1 MRMGSLKS
9 IVVKRL
15 LQLAATLVVVASIN
29 FWLFRVLPGS
39 PLLEITREGRLSPAA
54 VRELSKSFGLNR
66 GVGYQY
72 FDYLTHIFAF
82 NTGLSYASQEPVTSL
97 LFPALVHTLI
107 LVAAAELLIAVFGV
121 WFGVRAGAKPGSFLD
136 NTIVTSALGF
146 WSLPTFWAA
155 MLLQLLFAVFLPIFP
170 IFGMQST
177 SGSVSG
183 VGHITDVLMHLVLP
197 AISLAIVSYGQVVLI
212 LRNSMTE
219 IVGEGFVLGVRAK
232 GVPERKVLWGHVV
245 PNAFLP
251 TLTVLVLSAQFL
263 LAGTIQVEVVFSWP
277 GLGLLMVQAVSSRD
291 LPVLEA
297 AFFLIAVVVVVL
309 NLVADLLYAWID
321 PRVRFR

>member
-1 MRMGSLKS
+1 MRTGSLRS
-9 IVVKRL
+9 VVAKRL
-15 LQLAATLVVVASIN
+15 LQLVVTLAIVATIN

-39 PLLEITREGRLSPAA
+39 PLLEITREGRLSAAA
-54 VRELSKSFGLNR
+54 VRELSNSFGLDR
-66 GVGYQY
+66 SIGYQY
-72 FDYLTHIFAF
+72 LVYLTHIFAF
-82 NTGLSYASQEPVTSL
+82 NTGLSYSSQEPVTSL

-107 LVAAAELLIAVFGV
+107 LVVAAEFLIAVFGI

-136 NTIVTSALGF
+136 NTIVTTAMGL
-146 WSLPTFWAA
+146 WSIPTFWAA
-155 MLLQLLFAVFLPIFP
+155 MLLQLLFAVVIPIFP
-170 IFGMQST
+170 IFGMQSIT
-177 SGSVSG
+177 APASGI
-183 VGHITDVLMHLVLP
+183 GHVTDVLMHLVLP
-197 AISLAIVSYGQVVLI
+197 AVSLAIVSYGQVVLI

-219 IVGEGFVLGVRAK
+219 MIGEGFVLGIRAK
-232 GVPERKVLWGHVV
+232 GVRERRVLWGHVV

-277 GLGLLMVQAVSSRD
+277 GLGLLMVQAVNTRD

-309 NLVADLLYAWID
+309 NLISDLLYAWID
-321 PRVRFR
+321 PRIRFR

>member
-1 MRMGSLKS
+1 MRTGSLKS
-9 IVVKRL
+9 ILAKRL
-15 LQLAATLVVVASIN
+15 LQLAVTLVVVATIN

-54 VRELSKSFGLNR
+54 VRELSNSFGLNR
-66 GVGYQY
+66 SVGYQY
-72 FDYLTHIFAF
+72 VDYLTHIFTF
-82 NTGLSYASQEPVTSL
+82 NTGLSYSSQEPVTSL

-107 LVAAAELLIAVFGV
+107 LVGAAELLIAVFGI

-136 NTIVTSALGF
+136 NTIVTSAMGF
-146 WSLPTFWAA
+146 WSVPTFWAA
-155 MLLQLLFAVFLPIFP
+155 MLLQLLFAVVLPIFP
-170 IFGMQST
+170 IFGMQSI
-177 SGSVSG
+177 SGPTSG
-183 VGHITDVLMHLVLP
+183 VGHITNVFMHLVLP
-197 AISLAIVSYGQVVLI
+197 AVSLAIVSYGQVVLI

-232 GVPERKVLWGHVV
+232 GVRERKVLWGHVV

-277 GLGLLMVQAVSSRD
+277 GLGLLMVQAVSTRD

-297 AFFLIAVVVVVL
+297 AFFLIAVAVVVL
-309 NLVADLLYAWID
+309 NLIADILYAWID

>member
-1 MRMGSLKS
+1 MRTGSLRS
-9 IVVKRL
+9 VVAKRL
-15 LQLAATLVVVASIN
+15 LWLVVTLAIVATIN

-39 PLLEITREGRLSPAA
+39 PLLEITREGRLSAAA
-54 VRELSKSFGLNR
+54 VRELSNSFGLNR

-72 FDYLTHIFAF
+72 LDYLRHIFTF
-82 NTGLSYASQEPVTSL
+82 NTGLSYASQVPVTSL

-107 LVAAAELLIAVFGV
+107 LVAAAEFLIAVFGV

-136 NTIVTSALGF
+136 NTIVTSAMAF
-146 WSLPTFWAA
+146 WSVPTFWAA
-155 MLLQLLFAVFLPIFP
+155 LLLQLLFAVVIPIFP
-170 IFGMQST
+170 IFGMQSL
-177 SGSVSG
+177 SAPASG
-183 VGHITDVLMHLVLP
+183 VGHVTDILMHLVLP
-197 AISLAIVSYGQVVLI
+197 AVSLAIVSYGQVVLI

-219 IVGEGFVLGVRAK
+219 IIGEGFVLGVRAK
-232 GVPERKVLWGHVV
+232 GVRERKVLWGHVV

-277 GLGLLMVQAVSSRD
+277 GLGLLMVQAVSTRD

-297 AFFLIAVVVVVL
+297 AFFLIAVAVVVL
-309 NLVADLLYAWID
+309 NLIADLLYAWID